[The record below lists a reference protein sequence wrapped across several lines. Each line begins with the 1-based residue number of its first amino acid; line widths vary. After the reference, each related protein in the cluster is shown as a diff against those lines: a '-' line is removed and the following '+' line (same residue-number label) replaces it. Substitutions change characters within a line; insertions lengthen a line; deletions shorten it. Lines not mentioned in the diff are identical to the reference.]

1 MITGMHH
8 AGVYCNDL
16 EESLR
21 FYEMIG
27 FKLLFRTDAM
37 EGDKPL
43 KMAWVKI
50 GTDAVFE
57 LIEQED
63 KSVVPAAGQ
72 TPSHI
77 ALRTDD
83 IEAFAEMLKRHGVA
97 IEAGPLDPPLA
108 FDRPL
113 SEEDA
118 ATFTTYGD
126 GGAQLKIMFFR
137 GPSFERFE
145 VVQDNIAAL

>member
-1 MITGMHH
+1 MITSMHH

-27 FKLLFRTDAM
+27 FRLLFRTDAM

-72 TPSHI
+72 TPNHI

-83 IEAFAEMLKRHGVA
+83 IEAFAEMLKGHGVA

-113 SEEDA
+113 SAEDA

>member
-8 AGVYCNDL
+8 AGIYCNDL

-21 FYEMIG
+21 FYETLG
-27 FKLLFRTDAM
+27 FKLLFKTNAM

-50 GTDAVFE
+50 GADAVFE

-63 KSVVPAAGQ
+63 KSVIPAAGK
-72 TPSHI
+72 TPNHI

-83 IEAFAEMLKRHGVA
+83 IEAFARLLKDNDIE
-97 IEAGPLDPPLA
+97 IEAGPLDPPLE

-113 SEEDA
+113 DAEDA
-118 ATFTTYGD
+118 ATFVTYGNA
-126 GGAQLKIMFFR
+126 GAQLKIMFFR